1 MNFLYYYSSQES
13 EINNVEKAAKQI
25 FGAIKGVK
33 VNNNEFF
40 LYEEKY
46 NELCLFQNENI
57 IGHIQ
62 GYIRNY
68 GLPIEADLAQHNK
81 IFFEEIIKCWPLH
94 NQYTGSFG
102 TIVRVL
108 KTNQLV
114 IANDPIGFYPVYY
127 FQSEDMILIS
137 SSLLLLN
144 LFAKQETDEIGLIQR
159 ISPPEFCNYGRRTL
173 FKNIKRIL
181 PGEYIKFDLDEKKI
195 IERKFDLSLFQNIT
209 TDNLDNAADKLWKVI
224 EKDIEFALKYDK
236 ETYIAQS
243 GGMDSR
249 LLLGGIHNKNI
260 HCFTYGD
267 EDMYETKI
275 AKKCAVEKNA
285 SFTNFSI
292 NKYIF
297 PSKKILKKYILETES
312 VGINPWMAIL
322 EKQQGQKGTNC
333 ILLGD
338 MCEALPGRNIKKY
351 STRKARVNLFINS
364 FLFKK
369 KIEFTKGTD
378 ILFNQWKIKKSKP
391 ILHKFSLIDI
401 SKFSITSGYVN
412 QECQKDLDEIFELIK
427 SHNIEYSELYDELF
441 AWYTHARIPMSKQ
454 ILILKSHFFPISP
467 IMSINILR
475 KTSSIHPSLRFNYVL
490 MDRIF
495 KRAES
500 LSGLRNI
507 PTAQIPFLPIES
519 NSLLRLFVWGLRSKL
534 DQFLIKRV
542 VKNKNLKNR
551 YRLLNS
557 INWPKLYN
565 EEGALEAVSS
575 WFTNDHVNGKKYIN
589 LATERK
595 EFRSWPLTTFDIVSV
610 AATNLELEL
619 NKELQNKVSL
629 SKE

>member
-40 LYEEKY
+40 LHEEKY

-81 IFFEEIIKCWPLH
+81 IFFEEIIKCWPLN

-144 LFAKQETDEIGLIQR
+144 LFAKQEIDEIGLIQR
-159 ISPPEFCNYGRRTL
+159 ISPPDFCNYGRRTL
-173 FKNIKRIL
+173 FKNIKRLL
-181 PGEYIKFDLDEKKI
+181 PGEYIKFNLDEKKI
-195 IERKFDLSLFQNIT
+195 TDRKFDLSLFQNISSG
-209 TDNLDNAADKLWKVI
+209 NLDSTADKLWEVI
-224 EKDIEFALKYDK
+224 EKEIEIALRYDT

-249 LLLGGIHNKNI
+249 LLLGGIHNKSI

-267 EDMYETKI
+267 ADMYETKI

-285 SFTNFSI
+285 SFTNFPI

-297 PSKKILKKYILETES
+297 PQKKILKDYVLKTES
-312 VGINPWMAIL
+312 VGINPWIAVL
-322 EKQQGQKGTNC
+322 EKQQEQNGNKC

-351 STRKARVNLFINS
+351 SSRKAKINLFVNS
-364 FLFKK
+364 LLFKR

-378 ILFNQWKIKKSKP
+378 KTFDQWKNKKAAS
-391 ILHKFSLIDI
+391 ILHEFSLKDI
-401 SKFSITSGYVN
+401 SSYNITSGYVK
-412 QECQKDLDEIFELIK
+412 QECQKDLNEIFELIK
-427 SHNIEYSELYDELF
+427 SHNIAYSELYDELF
-441 AWYTHARIPMSKQ
+441 AWYTHARIPMPKQ
-454 ILILKSHFFPISP
+454 ILILKSRFFPISP
-467 IMSINILR
+467 IMSLNILR
-475 KTSSIHPSLRFNYVL
+475 KTSSIHPALRFNYIL

-500 LSGLRNI
+500 LRGLSKI
-507 PTAQIPFLPIES
+507 PTAQVPFLNITS
-519 NSLLRLFVWGLRSKL
+519 NSSLRFFVWGLRSKL
-534 DQFLIKRV
+534 DQFLIKRAI
-542 VKNKNLKNR
+542 KNKNLKNR
-551 YRLLNS
+551 YRLLKS
-557 INWPKLYN
+557 INWPEIYN

-575 WFTNDHVNGKKYIN
+575 WFANDYVNGKKYVD

-595 EFRSWPLTTFDIVSV
+595 EFRSWPLSTFDIVSV

-619 NKELQNKVSL
+619 NKELQIK
-629 SKE
+629 